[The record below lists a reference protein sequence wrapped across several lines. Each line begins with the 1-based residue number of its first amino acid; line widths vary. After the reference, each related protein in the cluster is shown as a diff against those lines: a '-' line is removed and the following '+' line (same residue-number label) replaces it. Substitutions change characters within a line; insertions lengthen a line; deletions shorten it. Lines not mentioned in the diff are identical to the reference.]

1 MKLTRFR
8 TLAAALTLCLCATF
22 ALSQS
27 PAPAHH
33 GGPGDHLLSYYTDV
47 LDLTDAQQTQ
57 IKAILTKEKPTI
69 EPLMQQLKQTHT
81 QMQQLEEASTFNEAQ
96 VRALASQQAQTM
108 IDLAVEKSRMKNEM
122 FQLLTADQKAKLQK
136 LEARHQA
143 HAGAPEAGAPP
154 TE

>member
-8 TLAAALTLCLCATF
+8 TLVALLALCLCATF

-27 PAPAHH
+27 AKPDHH
-33 GGPGDHLLSYYTDV
+33 DGPGDHILSYYTDV

-57 IKAILTKEKPTI
+57 IKAIMTKEKPTI
-69 EPLMQQLKQTHT
+69 QPLMQQLRQTHT
-81 QMQQLEEASTFNEAQ
+81 QMQQLEEAATFNEAQ

-136 LEARHQA
+136 LEARHQERFA
-143 HAGAPEAGAPP
+143 NHEAGPP

>member
-1 MKLTRFR
+1 MKLNRFR
-8 TLAAALTLCLCATF
+8 TLAALVSLCLCATF
-22 ALSQS
+22 ALTQG
-27 PAPAHH
+27 PPPAHR
-33 GGPGDHLLSYYTDV
+33 GLGNHLLSYYTDV

-57 IKAILTKEKPTI
+57 MKAIWTKEEPTI
-69 EPLMQQLKQTHT
+69 QPLMQQLKSTHT

-96 VRALASQQAQTM
+96 VRTLASQQAQTM

-136 LEARHQA
+136 LEARHQQ
-143 HAGAPEAGAPP
+143 HGQTGEVPP